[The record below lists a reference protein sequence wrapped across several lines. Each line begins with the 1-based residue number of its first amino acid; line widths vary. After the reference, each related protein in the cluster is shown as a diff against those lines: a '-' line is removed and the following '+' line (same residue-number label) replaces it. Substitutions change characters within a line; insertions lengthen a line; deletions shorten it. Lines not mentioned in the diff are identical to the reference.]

1 MREFM
6 ADIEQDRITDE
17 EIEILQEI
25 MNIAF
30 GKATAD
36 LAEYIDIFIK
46 LSVPDVHIKKT
57 DDISQY
63 IGEAIQNREPIS
75 VVEQRFWGKCKGYAL
90 LIFPAGSG
98 KALIGILSGDD
109 LDAYGSDPIDEL
121 EKAALMEIGNILIGA
136 CIGKIADILNDVMT
150 YSPPLVL
157 LEKHAGAI
165 VLHKLTALHDHAIV
179 LRTIFNFEK
188 REVSGQLMLLFSQE
202 SIRWLKKALNEFME
216 QYE

>member
-1 MREFM
+1 MT
-6 ADIEQDRITDE
+6 DIAQDRITDE

-46 LSVPDVHIKKT
+46 LSVPDVNIRRT

-63 IGEAIQNREPIS
+63 ISDAIRNHGPIS
-75 VVEQRFWGKCKGYAL
+75 VVEQKFWGKFKGYAL

-98 KALIGILSGDD
+98 KELITILSGEEF
-109 LDAYGSDPIDEL
+109 DAYGSNSIDEL
-121 EKAALMEIGNILIGA
+121 EKATLMEVGNILIGA
-136 CIGKIADILNDVMT
+136 CIGKIADILNDIMT
-150 YSPPLVL
+150 YSPPIVL

-165 VLHKLTALHDHAIV
+165 VLHKLLDPNDNVII

-188 REVSGQLMLLFSQE
+188 REVSGLLLLLFSQE
-202 SIRWLKKALNEFME
+202 SIYWLKRALNEFME